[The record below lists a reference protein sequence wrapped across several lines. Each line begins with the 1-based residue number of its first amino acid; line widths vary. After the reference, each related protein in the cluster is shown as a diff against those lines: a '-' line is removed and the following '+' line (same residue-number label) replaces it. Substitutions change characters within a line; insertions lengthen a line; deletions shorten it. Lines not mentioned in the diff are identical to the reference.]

1 MSGAG
6 AHTAYGCAMSRTV
19 RGAIPSPNI
28 WNTPHVYE
36 MENRAVDPDDVAGT
50 AMRELRPWRGA
61 TLLDIG
67 CGTGF
72 HLPGYAAEAARVIGV
87 EPHRGLAAAARR
99 RCAALPSVQVLEAA
113 AQDLPLPDA
122 SVDVAVARWAYFFG
136 PGCEPGLRELSRVMR
151 RGGAAFVIDLDGT
164 RGDFGRWFRRTV
176 PTYDPDEVEA
186 FWVRQGWQR
195 RPLDMRMVF
204 ERRSDLEAVLRI
216 EFAPE
221 VAEEAI
227 RETRGL
233 ELAYPN
239 VLRWRHF

>member
-1 MSGAG
+1 M
-6 AHTAYGCAMSRTV
+6 TNKV
-19 RGAIPSPNI
+19 RIAPGAIPSPNI
-28 WNTPHVYE
+28 WHAPAVYE
-36 MENRAVDPDDVAGT
+36 LENRAVDPEGAADA
-50 AMRELRPWRGA
+50 ALKELRPWAGA
-61 TLLDIG
+61 VVLDIG

-72 HLPGYAAEAARVIGV
+72 HLPAYARTAAHVVGV
-87 EPHRGLAAAARR
+87 EPHAGLAARAARR
-99 RCAALPSVQVLEAA
+99 CRDLPNVTVRTGSAQALPV
-113 AQDLPLPDA
+113 PDA